1 MNIKI
6 TDSHLFFTY
15 DDEKQRKLFNKF
27 FTFEDKT
34 SVFAGGKYDVNKI
47 RRINFIKSKNTLN
60 WLRSGFL
67 QEFLIF
73 CKRNNIEVKI
83 DDDRTKLSHQ
93 KRNPSKKDLEK
104 YFPFEYNEHQI
115 EALQRLLKVRR
126 GIIKSVTGTGKC
138 FGKDTEIIMGDGRIE
153 RVQNIKDGDFVLGV
167 NSEPKK
173 VFGVMSGFGKLYK
186 IKSKYDEYIVN
197 EEHILSLKITNIG
210 SKIVNAPD
218 GKKYRTGEIANISI
232 KDYFKGSSY
241 FKHVAK
247 LWKKDVDFPEKDVL
261 IEPYFLGLWLG
272 DGNSSGPAITT
283 MDYEIKDYIYEI
295 SDKNNLKVKI
305 EEQKDNKA
313 DTYHITSGTYS
324 GSQKRNIIRESLK
337 HYNLIKN
344 KHIPFDYKINSR
356 EKRLELLAGLIDTD
370 GYVDSKSSTF
380 DIVQRNKVLIEDIKF
395 LCDSLGFYS
404 KITEKRIKGYDYPFY
419 RMGIYGEG
427 IEEIP
432 TKIKRKRILKRTQIK
447 NPLVCGFEIESVGE
461 GEYFGFQIEG
471 EDKLFFLKDFQ
482 VVHNTEILF
491 AFLLETQEPALIV
504 VDRVL
509 LAEQLTQ
516 RAKNAGLKNVG
527 ILTGKMNDTE
537 NKKIVFATIGS
548 IKKLPAINSFRI
560 LVTDECH
567 HASSKR
573 FQDFLELASFP
584 VQIGF
589 SATPD
594 KEDKYIFALIRQYF
608 GGIVFET
615 DAENMMDNNV
625 IAKPK
630 IFFIENEVNPM
641 IDWPST
647 YRECI
652 IQNKERNSLI
662 TDIVEKH
669 SEKVLILIKDVK
681 NKQGEILKQYML
693 ENTSKNV
700 EFIQGST
707 KNRQEVLDWFE
718 NGDLDVLIAT
728 NILNEGV
735 SLKQVRILVNASGG
749 KSKVENLQK
758 LGRGT
763 RIMSDKKEVIIYDF
777 ADMGNKFTQSHSKQ
791 RKKLYEK
798 EGFKNIEFISQ
809 V

>member
-15 DDEKQRKLFNKF
+15 DDEKQKKIFNSF

-34 SVFAGGKYDVNKI
+34 NVFAGGKYDVNKI
-47 RRINFIKSKNTLN
+47 RRINFIKSKKTLN

-73 CKRNNIEVKI
+73 CKRNEIEVEI
-83 DDDRTKLSHQ
+83 DDDRTKLPHQ

-104 YFPFEYNEHQI
+104 YFPFDYNEHQI

-138 FGKDTEIIMGDGRIE
+138 FGKDTKIIMANGE
-153 RVQNIKDGDFVLGV
+153 VKRVQDIKEGDFVLDI
-167 NSEPKK
+167 NSTPKR
-173 VFGVMSGFGKLYK
+173 VFGVTSGISNLYK
-186 IKSKYDEYIVN
+186 IKSKFDDYVVN

-210 SKIVNAPD
+210 DRIVNGPD
-218 GKKYRTGEIANISI
+218 GKKYRTGEIANVSI
-232 KDYFKGSSY
+232 KDYFKGSGY

-247 LWKKDVDFPEKDVL
+247 LWKRKAYFPEKDVL
-261 IEPYFLGLWLG
+261 LEPYFLGLWLG

-283 MDYEIKDYIYEI
+283 MDYEVKDYIYEI
-295 SDKNNLKVKI
+295 GKNNDLEIKI
-305 EEQKDNKA
+305 EEQKDNKS

-324 GSQKRNIIRESLK
+324 GSQKRNTIREGLK

-356 EKRLELLAGLIDTD
+356 QKRLELLAGLIDTD
-370 GYVDSKSSTF
+370 GYVNKESSAF
-380 DIVQRNKVLIEDIKF
+380 EIIQKNKTLTEDIKF

-404 KITEKRIKGYDYPFY
+404 RIIEKNIKGYDYPFY
-419 RMGIYGEG
+419 RIGVYGEG

-432 TKIKRKRILKRTQIK
+432 TRIKRKKILKRTQIK
-447 NPLVCGFEIESVGE
+447 NSLVCGFETESMGE

-482 VVHNTEILF
+482 VVHNTEIFL
-491 AFLLETQEPALIV
+491 AFLRETQEPALIV

-516 RAKNAGLKNVG
+516 RAKDAGLKNVG
-527 ILTGKMNDTE
+527 ILTGKINDTE

-548 IKKLPAINSFRI
+548 IKKLPAINNFRV
-560 LVTDECH
+560 LVCDEIH

-573 FQDFLELASFP
+573 FQDFLNEASFP

-615 DAENMMDNNV
+615 SAEDMMENEV

-630 IFFIENEVNPM
+630 IYFIENEVNPM
-641 IDWPST
+641 IDWPSS
-647 YRECI
+647 YKECI

-662 TDIVEKH
+662 IDIVEKYN
-669 SEKVLILIKDVK
+669 EKVLILIKDVK

-700 EFIQGST
+700 EFIQGAT
-707 KNRQEVLDWFE
+707 KNRTEVLDWFE

-758 LGRGT
+758 IGRGT

-791 RKKLYEK
+791 RKRLYEK

>member
-15 DDEKQRKLFNKF
+15 DDEKQRKIFNSF

-34 SVFAGGKYDVNKI
+34 NVFAGGRYDVNKI
-47 RRINFIKSKNTLN
+47 RRINFIKSKKTLN

-73 CKRNNIEVKI
+73 CKRSEIEVEI
-83 DDDRTKLSHQ
+83 DDDRTKLPHQ
-93 KRNPSKKDLEK
+93 KRNPTKKDLEK
-104 YFPFEYNEHQI
+104 YFPFNYNEHQI

-126 GIIKSVTGTGKC
+126 GIIKSVTGTGK
-138 FGKDTEIIMGDGRIE
+138 TEI
-153 RVQNIKDGDFVLGV
+153 
-167 NSEPKK
+167 
-173 VFGVMSGFGKLYK
+173 
-186 IKSKYDEYIVN
+186 
-197 EEHILSLKITNIG
+197 
-210 SKIVNAPD
+210 
-218 GKKYRTGEIANISI
+218 
-232 KDYFKGSSY
+232 
-241 FKHVAK
+241 
-247 LWKKDVDFPEKDVL
+247 
-261 IEPYFLGLWLG
+261 FL
-272 DGNSSGPAITT
+272 
-283 MDYEIKDYIYEI
+283 
-295 SDKNNLKVKI
+295 
-305 EEQKDNKA
+305 
-313 DTYHITSGTYS
+313 
-324 GSQKRNIIRESLK
+324 
-337 HYNLIKN
+337 
-344 KHIPFDYKINSR
+344 
-356 EKRLELLAGLIDTD
+356 
-370 GYVDSKSSTF
+370 
-380 DIVQRNKVLIEDIKF
+380 
-395 LCDSLGFYS
+395 
-404 KITEKRIKGYDYPFY
+404 
-419 RMGIYGEG
+419 
-427 IEEIP
+427 
-432 TKIKRKRILKRTQIK
+432 
-447 NPLVCGFEIESVGE
+447 
-461 GEYFGFQIEG
+461 
-471 EDKLFFLKDFQ
+471 
-482 VVHNTEILF
+482 
-491 AFLLETQEPALIV
+491 AFLRETQEPALIV

-516 RAKNAGLKNVG
+516 RAKDAGLKNVG
-527 ILTGKMNDTE
+527 ILTGKINDTE

-548 IKKLPAINSFRI
+548 IKKLPAINSFRV
-560 LVTDECH
+560 LVCDEIH

-573 FQDFLELASFP
+573 FQDFLNEASFP

-615 DAENMMDNNV
+615 SAEDMMDNEV

-630 IFFIENEVNPM
+630 IYFIENEVNPM
-641 IDWPST
+641 IDWPSS
-647 YRECI
+647 YKECI

-662 TDIVEKH
+662 TDIVEKYN
-669 SEKVLILIKDVK
+669 EKVLILIKDVK

-700 EFIQGST
+700 EFIQGAT
-707 KNRQEVLDWFE
+707 KNRTEVLDWFE

-758 LGRGT
+758 IGRGT

-791 RKKLYEK
+791 RKRLYEK